1 MVMKELKIQFSWL
14 IPEEEQNIKLPQ
26 YETPGSAGMD
36 VEAAVRESITIS
48 PGGIEL
54 LPTGFAVAL
63 PTGYELQV
71 RPRSGLAVK
80 YGITLINS
88 PGTIDEDYRGEI
100 KIALVNHGN
109 EAFTVNRGDR
119 IAQLIL
125 APVVRARLENVSEL
139 DLTERGTGGFGH
151 TGV

>member
-1 MVMKELKIQFSWL
+1 MKEQNIQFSWL
-14 IPEEEQNIKLPQ
+14 IPEEEQNINLPQ

-63 PTGYELQV
+63 PAGYELQV

-80 YGITLINS
+80 YGIALINS

-100 KIALVNHGN
+100 KVALVNHGK

-119 IAQLIL
+119 IAQLVL

-139 DLTERGTGGFGH
+139 DVTERGSGGFGH
-151 TGV
+151 TGI